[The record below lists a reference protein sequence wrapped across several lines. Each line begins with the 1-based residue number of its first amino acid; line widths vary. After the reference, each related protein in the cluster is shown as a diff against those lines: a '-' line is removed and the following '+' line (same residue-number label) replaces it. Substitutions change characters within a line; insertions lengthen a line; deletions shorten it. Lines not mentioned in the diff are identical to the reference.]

1 MRLHRGAVRKGLKE
15 ALSPGGRSVWSSRLV
30 EEILGER
37 LKAVR
42 ERTMREPWGWSPGLG
57 RGRTVAPRRGFREKA
72 KGQETSELH
81 GDLTGGGVSLA
92 VRQGLLVSGS
102 ISWSTSD
109 SLTYITPGAFR
120 LEEAL
125 TGKCKHLRAGIPLR
139 ESVSR
144 SLSLIGSLSSCDAT
158 CRGQILFSTSPWYR

>member
-92 VRQGLLVSGS
+92 VRQGSVG
-102 ISWSTSD
+102 
-109 SLTYITPGAFR
+109 
-120 LEEAL
+120 
-125 TGKCKHLRAGIPLR
+125 LR
-139 ESVSR
+139 EYLMVHLGFPHIHHPR
-144 SLSLIGSLSSCDAT
+144 GVQIGGSTHREMQTPEGWDPFKGISF
-158 CRGQILFSTSPWYR
+158 QILESYRFSLQL